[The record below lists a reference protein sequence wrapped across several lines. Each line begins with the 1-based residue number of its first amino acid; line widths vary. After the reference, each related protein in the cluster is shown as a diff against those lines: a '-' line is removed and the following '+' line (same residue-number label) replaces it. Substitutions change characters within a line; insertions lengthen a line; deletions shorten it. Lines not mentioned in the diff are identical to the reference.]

1 MQLFFQQ
8 CRFNADQPVQGP
20 ARWILMSELHSRKF
34 SDENGEFL
42 MDLTMSNPIT
52 VYEVD
57 VRMSHL
63 PFGTHHKLNNA
74 ETAYFAFGGFE
85 WNVGIHPQG
94 KLALISIISLYFMN
108 RENFWL

>member
-1 MQLFFQQ
+1 
-8 CRFNADQPVQGP
+8 
-20 ARWILMSELHSRKF
+20 MSELHSRKF

-63 PFGTHHKLNNA
+63 PFGPHHKLSNA

-94 KLALISIISLYFMN
+94 EYKIDFYAFFRREINTNIAL
-108 RENFWL
+108 